1 MTINEACCLR
11 LKACS
16 KAGDKPNPALDAY
29 RFIDIFD
36 CFLLMKFKC
45 VLVLAMQL
53 FSVSVF
59 AADAAPAAPA
69 SPSGSQ
75 SVFVVA
81 PEDLPKQT
89 TGVVIDTP
97 KMPEPEKK
105 KESPPITA
113 AQVWS
118 GPVPLSGGLF
128 FLVASMP
135 VLASLYFA
143 YQLYLFIVAR
153 RRRLSIRHSKE
164 N

>member
-1 MTINEACCLR
+1 MK
-11 LKACS
+11 LKSA
-16 KAGDKPNPALDAY
+16 
-29 RFIDIFD
+29 
-36 CFLLMKFKC
+36 
-45 VLVLAMQL
+45 LVLAMQL

-59 AADAAPAAPA
+59 AADAPSTPA
-69 SPSGSQ
+69 SPSASVSQ

-81 PEDLPKQT
+81 PEDLPKQPA
-89 TGVVIDTP
+89 GVVIDTP

-105 KESPPITA
+105 KESPRITA

-153 RRRLSIRHSKE
+153 RRRLAVRHLQD

>member
-1 MTINEACCLR
+1 MK
-11 LKACS
+11 LKCA
-16 KAGDKPNPALDAY
+16 
-29 RFIDIFD
+29 
-36 CFLLMKFKC
+36 
-45 VLVLAMQL
+45 LVLAMQL

-59 AADAAPAAPA
+59 AADTTPSAPPAPT
-69 SPSGSQ
+69 SPSVAPSVSQ

-105 KESPPITA
+105 KESAPITA

-143 YQLYLFIVAR
+143 HQLYLFIVAR

>member
-1 MTINEACCLR
+1 MK
-11 LKACS
+11 LKSA
-16 KAGDKPNPALDAY
+16 
-29 RFIDIFD
+29 
-36 CFLLMKFKC
+36 
-45 VLVLAMQL
+45 LVLAMQL

-59 AADAAPAAPA
+59 AADAPSAPA
-69 SPSGSQ
+69 SPSASPTVSQ

-81 PEDLPKQT
+81 PEDLPKQA

-153 RRRLSIRHSKE
+153 RRRLAVRHIQD

>member
-1 MTINEACCLR
+1 MK
-11 LKACS
+11 LKC
-16 KAGDKPNPALDAY
+16 AL
-29 RFIDIFD
+29 I
-36 CFLLMKFKC
+36 
-45 VLVLAMQL
+45 LAMQL
-53 FSVSVF
+53 FSVSSF
-59 AADAAPAAPA
+59 AADAV
-69 SPSGSQ
+69 PSVPTSQ

-81 PEDLPKQT
+81 PEDLPKQNA
-89 TGVVIDTP
+89 GVVIDTP

-105 KESPPITA
+105 KESAPITA

-143 YQLYLFIVAR
+143 YQLYLFVVAR
-153 RRRLSIRHSKE
+153 RHRLTIRHSKE

>member
-1 MTINEACCLR
+1 MK
-11 LKACS
+11 LKCA
-16 KAGDKPNPALDAY
+16 
-29 RFIDIFD
+29 
-36 CFLLMKFKC
+36 
-45 VLVLAMQL
+45 LVLAMQL
-53 FSVSVF
+53 FSVTVF
-59 AADAAPAAPA
+59 AADTTPSAPPAPTSQSVA
-69 SPSGSQ
+69 PSVSQ

-105 KESPPITA
+105 KESAPITA

>member
-1 MTINEACCLR
+1 MK
-11 LKACS
+11 LKCA
-16 KAGDKPNPALDAY
+16 
-29 RFIDIFD
+29 
-36 CFLLMKFKC
+36 
-45 VLVLAMQL
+45 LVLAMQL

-59 AADAAPAAPA
+59 ATDTAPSAPAAPT
-69 SPSGSQ
+69 SPTSQSVAPSVSQ

-97 KMPEPEKK
+97 KMPAPEKK
-105 KESPPITA
+105 KESAPITA

-153 RRRLSIRHSKE
+153 RRRLAVRHIQD

>member
-1 MTINEACCLR
+1 MK
-11 LKACS
+11 LKC
-16 KAGDKPNPALDAY
+16 AL
-29 RFIDIFD
+29 I
-36 CFLLMKFKC
+36 
-45 VLVLAMQL
+45 LAMQL
-53 FSVSVF
+53 FSVTAF
-59 AADAAPAAPA
+59 AADTTPSAPPAPTSQSVA
-69 SPSGSQ
+69 PSVSQ

-89 TGVVIDTP
+89 TGIVIDTP
-97 KMPEPEKK
+97 KMPEQEKK
-105 KESPPITA
+105 KESAPITA

>member
-1 MTINEACCLR
+1 MK
-11 LKACS
+11 LKCT
-16 KAGDKPNPALDAY
+16 
-29 RFIDIFD
+29 
-36 CFLLMKFKC
+36 
-45 VLVLAMQL
+45 LVLAMQL
-53 FSVSVF
+53 FSVTVF
-59 AADAAPAAPA
+59 AADTTPSAPPAPT
-69 SPSGSQ
+69 SPTSQSVAPSVSQ

-105 KESPPITA
+105 KESAPITA